1 MKSRCQQDGSSE
13 CAGWEVL
20 EINSALGSK
29 LRCLR
34 LSRFKQ
40 LPRQQMYDIIL
51 STMMTNIVQVSFLK
65 FSQLETLIFFF
76 FFFFSP
82 KKFFCFETSVS
93 FFSLHPFSI
102 SQKKKKTHYISAQ
115 WVPTRKKRTEESARV
130 TPRTVTCASRVRIS
144 TVMPRRSRS

>member
-51 STMMTNIVQVSFLK
+51 STMMTKTIQVLFLK

-76 FFFFSP
+76 SFLPKNFFVLKLLSLFFLFIPLASA
-82 KKFFCFETSVS
+82 KK
-93 FFSLHPFSI
+93 
-102 SQKKKKTHYISAQ
+102 KKKKTHYISAQ

>member
-76 FFFFSP
+76 FFSFLPKNFFVLKLLSL
-82 KKFFCFETSVS
+82 FFLFIPLASAK
-93 FFSLHPFSI
+93 
-102 SQKKKKTHYISAQ
+102 KKKKTHYISAQ